1 MLYKLIIYKCKFTV
15 VNKLW
20 NKILR
25 FKQYHINS
33 KSITLKQFQSFL
45 IQITFFSAL
54 FFFPEIAFADPISEG
69 VDWVMQLLTNGI
81 ARSAAIIGIAILGY
95 LAWFGRITG
104 ETCGKYIAG
113 IVLVFG
119 GSTIV
124 DLIISA
130 VK

>member
-1 MLYKLIIYKCKFTV
+1 MKAGSPLCKSRQTPHNLWFSTKCNPSPYSTILAHCLVISILMLT
-15 VNKLW
+15 
-20 NKILR
+20 
-25 FKQYHINS
+25 
-33 KSITLKQFQSFL
+33 
-45 IQITFFSAL
+45 
-54 FFFPEIAFADPISEG
+54 PELAFADPISEG

-119 GSTIV
+119 GSAIV

>member
-1 MLYKLIIYKCKFTV
+1 MLT
-15 VNKLW
+15 
-20 NKILR
+20 
-25 FKQYHINS
+25 
-33 KSITLKQFQSFL
+33 
-45 IQITFFSAL
+45 
-54 FFFPEIAFADPISEG
+54 PELAFADPISEG

-119 GSTIV
+119 GSAIV

>member
-1 MLYKLIIYKCKFTV
+1 MKTGSKLNYIQLLPCPLKSNAECNQPLSSSILANCLFITVLMLI
-15 VNKLW
+15 
-20 NKILR
+20 
-25 FKQYHINS
+25 
-33 KSITLKQFQSFL
+33 
-45 IQITFFSAL
+45 
-54 FFFPEIAFADPISEG
+54 PELAFADPISEG

>member
-1 MLYKLIIYKCKFTV
+1 MLI
-15 VNKLW
+15 
-20 NKILR
+20 
-25 FKQYHINS
+25 
-33 KSITLKQFQSFL
+33 
-45 IQITFFSAL
+45 
-54 FFFPEIAFADPISEG
+54 PELAFADPISES
-69 VDWVMQLLTNGI
+69 VDWVMNLLTNGI

>member
-1 MLYKLIIYKCKFTV
+1 MKGFFVSEPYQFSLLKIQL
-15 VNKLW
+15 NKAVIAQLW
-20 NKILR
+20 L
-25 FKQYHINS
+25 
-33 KSITLKQFQSFL
+33 LSFL
-45 IQITFFSAL
+45 LLA
-54 FFFPEIAFADPISEG
+54 PEIAFANPITEG
-69 VDWVMQLLTNGI
+69 VDWVMDLLTNGI

-124 DLIISA
+124 DLISAA